1 VQVLSLLALALL
13 PPSSNV
19 MRAGTVGAG
28 VGVSML
34 FSNIL
39 SLLARYLLTLPARTH
54 PNPNPNPPPPPPP
67 APRMGPPPPP

>member
-1 VQVLSLLALALL
+1 
-13 PPSSNV
+13 

-39 SLLARYLLTLPARTH
+39 SLLARYLLTIPARSN
-54 PNPNPNPPPPPPP
+54 PNPNPNPHPS
-67 APRMGPPPPP
+67 PRGPQV